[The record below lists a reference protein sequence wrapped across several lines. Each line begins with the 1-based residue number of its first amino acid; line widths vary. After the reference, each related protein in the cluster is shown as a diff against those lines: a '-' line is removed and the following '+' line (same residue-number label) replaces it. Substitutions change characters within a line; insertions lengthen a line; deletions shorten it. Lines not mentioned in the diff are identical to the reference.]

1 MYTVCILHFIP
12 PQKMTNQAW
21 GGGGVLVQ
29 IQMGKKKL
37 KIEKRRK
44 YKMESKNFSSDIY
57 FMTKEMR
64 KRDNQ
69 IFFQD
74 VSC

>member
-1 MYTVCILHFIP
+1 
-12 PQKMTNQAW
+12 MTNQAW

-44 YKMESKNFSSDIY
+44 YKMESKNFNSDIY
-57 FMTKEMR
+57 FMTREMR

>member
-1 MYTVCILHFIP
+1 
-12 PQKMTNQAW
+12 MTNQAW
-21 GGGGVLVQ
+21 GGGVLVQ

-44 YKMESKNFSSDIY
+44 FKMESKNFSSDIY
-57 FMTKEMR
+57 FMTREMR